1 MLGSIRKGRHSAAL
15 GLVVAALGITLLFT
29 PGLLAQTTAHSA
41 TAPRHPVVAAVPTAR
56 TPIPPQI
63 ARPVAQPR
71 PAWPAYPPRS
81 VTERGVAPHVALLG
95 SSFHAGFRTRFIEP
109 FFFGAPFGGFGIAG
123 SVTQFGGLPLG
134 FGLWPACDSAATP
147 GVFWTVGPCFGLGSY
162 PQLAPSAAPAVSYL
176 PPLVLFSP
184 VPSGPPTAPQ
194 RPSAPAP
201 PPTMTLYL
209 ANGST
214 IAAKDWWVA
223 QGRLQYITDSGQTGA
238 VDVLQLD
245 LERTIN
251 ENHQRALD
259 FRLKFTPPSDMY
271 PPSIRP

>member
-1 MLGSIRKGRHSAAL
+1 
-15 GLVVAALGITLLFT
+15 
-29 PGLLAQTTAHSA
+29 
-41 TAPRHPVVAAVPTAR
+41 
-56 TPIPPQI
+56 
-63 ARPVAQPR
+63 
-71 PAWPAYPPRS
+71 
-81 VTERGVAPHVALLG
+81 
-95 SSFHAGFRTRFIEP
+95 
-109 FFFGAPFGGFGIAG
+109 
-123 SVTQFGGLPLG
+123 
-134 FGLWPACDSAATP
+134 
-147 GVFWTVGPCFGLGSY
+147 
-162 PQLAPSAAPAVSYL
+162 
-176 PPLVLFSP
+176 
-184 VPSGPPTAPQ
+184 
-194 RPSAPAP
+194 
-201 PPTMTLYL
+201 MTLYL